1 MYYWSLALENF
12 EHCFVSLW
20 DECNCAVVWTLF
32 GTAFL
37 WGWNENWP
45 FPLHYYCVGASQVVL
60 VVKNLPANA
69 GVIRDAGSISGLRR
83 CPGGGHGNPIQS
95 SCLENPMNRGAWWA
109 SVHRIVQSWTQ
120 LSAGGCTHALLY
132 YDNDFHLKG
141 WEIETQRVCWAIHSK
156 SHG

>member
-1 MYYWSLALENF
+1 MLIVFILHKMLLPFSSWFL
-12 EHCFVSLW
+12 
-20 DECNCAVVWTLF
+20 LF
-32 GTAFL
+32 QAPRSHIHAKRL
-37 WGWNENWP
+37 IDVYRVNW
-45 FPLHYYCVGASQVVL
+45 ASQVVL

-141 WEIETQRVCWAIHSK
+141 WEIETQRVC
-156 SHG
+156 